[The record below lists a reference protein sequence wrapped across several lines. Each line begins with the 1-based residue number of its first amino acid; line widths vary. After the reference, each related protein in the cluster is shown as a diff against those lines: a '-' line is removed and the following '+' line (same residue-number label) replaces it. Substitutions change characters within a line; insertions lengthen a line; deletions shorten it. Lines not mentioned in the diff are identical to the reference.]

1 MRAIVP
7 RAELRATALGR
18 SASPTI
24 RKTSVCRDGLSTRRT
39 SPWKVAIT
47 YTCQSA
53 TLPVSVS
60 TASVAAPRLRS
71 DSVTISSRRTSKR
84 SITEPTKSP
93 NMVTGSACASAS
105 EPTAT
110 GEPVSSSTSQYAA
123 ICCIHVPEN
132 DTAWLKK

>member
-1 MRAIVP
+1 M
-7 RAELRATALGR
+7 
-18 SASPTI
+18 
-24 RKTSVCRDGLSTRRT
+24 
-39 SPWKVAIT
+39 
-47 YTCQSA
+47 
-53 TLPVSVS
+53 PVRVS

-71 DSVTISSRRTSKR
+71 DSVTSRIRRTSKR

-93 NMVTGSACASAS
+93 NTVTGNAGASAS
-105 EPTAT
+105 EPTAS